1 MHRGTPDGH
10 ITSEKPEHNREC
22 RRALRHVLALELH
35 RAPSFR
41 DLEACIAPFQVR
53 RRPKRASNL
62 RRRSGRMATPR
73 SCSSSVGT
81 CPAASSA
88 RGRLSSSWRAAAGG
102 PAARAP

>member
-41 DLEACIAPFQVR
+41 DLEACIAPSR
-53 RRPKRASNL
+53 SASGHAGAL
-62 RRRSGRMATPR
+62 ERGASRTRWAPR
-73 SCSSSVGT
+73 
-81 CPAASSA
+81 
-88 RGRLSSSWRAAAGG
+88 
-102 PAARAP
+102 